1 MTPEPRLCVLIPV
14 YNHELTVQRVALE
27 AGHLFPVIVVDDGST
42 DQTPSLL
49 ATTPGITLVRL
60 ARNCGK
66 AAALR
71 AGFMQAEQM
80 GFTHVITMDADG
92 QHPTSSLARFAA
104 RCQDNPRAFIIGV
117 RDLKAARAPRL
128 RRFSNAISAFWFRL
142 ETGLKWSD
150 SQCGYRIYP
159 LAALK
164 QLATKSQRYAFELEV
179 MIKAAWAGFPLLSE
193 PVEVDY
199 SAVTSRLSHFHPLRD
214 LGEISL
220 VHWRMALQ
228 AFWSRRMHAMDS
240 AGKR

>member
-27 AGHLFPVIVVDDGST
+27 ARRLFPVIVVDDGST

-49 ATTPGITLVRL
+49 ASTPGITLVRL
-60 ARNCGK
+60 TQNCGK

-71 AGFMQAEQM
+71 AGFARAERM

-92 QHPTSSLARFAA
+92 QHPTSSLPRFAA
-104 RCQDNPRAFIIGV
+104 RCADNPQAFIIGV

-128 RRFSNAISAFWFRL
+128 RRLSNAISAFWFRR

-150 SQCGYRIYP
+150 SQCGYRLYP
-159 LAALK
+159 LAKLK
-164 QLATKSQRYAFELEV
+164 QLPTRSQRYAFELEV
-179 MIKAAWAGFPLLSE
+179 MLKAAWAGIPLLSE

-199 SAVTSRLSHFHPLRD
+199 SARTSRLSHFHPLRD
-214 LGEISL
+214 LGEISF

-228 AFWSRRMHAMDS
+228 AFWARRTHAIDS
-240 AGKR
+240 PGKR

>member
-27 AGHLFPVIVVDDGST
+27 ARRLFPVIVVDDGST

-49 ATTPGITLVRL
+49 ASAPGITLVRL
-60 ARNCGK
+60 ARNYGK

-71 AGFMQAEQM
+71 AGFTQAERM

-92 QHPTSSLARFAA
+92 QHPTSSLPRFAA

-117 RDLKAARAPRL
+117 RDLKVARAPRL
-128 RRFSNAISAFWFRL
+128 RRLSNAISAFWFRL

-150 SQCGYRIYP
+150 SQCGYRLYP
-159 LAALK
+159 LAELNR
-164 QLATKSQRYAFELEV
+164 LSTKSQRYAFELEV
-179 MIKAAWAGFPLLSE
+179 MIKAAWAGITLLSE

-199 SAVTSRLSHFHPLRD
+199 SARTSRLSHFHPLRD
-214 LGEISL
+214 FGEISL
-220 VHWRMALQ
+220 VHWRMVFKAIW
-228 AFWSRRMHAMDS
+228 ARRMHAIDP
-240 AGKR
+240 AARR